1 MIASAEQRGYGDL
14 YSTMRGFGRTIALW
28 GFIAVQQIRAD
39 LALDSFA
46 SVLTAA
52 AAAECISQL
61 SCQIV
66 LRFQLPAK
74 RV

>member
-1 MIASAEQRGYGDL
+1 MW
-14 YSTMRGFGRTIALW
+14 GFGRAIALW
-28 GFIAVQQIRAD
+28 GFNAVQQFGAD
-39 LALDSFA
+39 IDNDKFW
-46 SVLTAA
+46 SVLIAVAMMYT
-52 AAAECISQL
+52 SQL

>member
-1 MIASAEQRGYGDL
+1 VQQ
-14 YSTMRGFGRTIALW
+14 
-28 GFIAVQQIRAD
+28 FIAD
-39 LALDSFA
+39 LDADSFE
-46 SVLTAA
+46 SILTAVA
-52 AAAECISQL
+52 VMCTSQL